1 MSSIILQTLNFKAKM
16 NPNTNN
22 ETDKNNCSNNP
33 RRWAEVRENRVYLE
47 AVRKAQA
54 LVDAEFFAAHPQ
66 PPLQSA
72 AFWAQDAL
80 LTQFSVDQP
89 DGDSENEDEGD
100 REDAEDSENEGDS
113 DSEDAEE
120 EEGMCF
126 NNPCSDVCSCIR
138 YFAATATT
146 TRETATSVEEEPDFS
161 SFFENCAYDSL
172 LPPFSPGEF
181 EEAEDQSLYERKRN
195 GAYEAFVQKKVR
207 KTFDEHDNIPM
218 DISDDEEEL
227 VPRQLFPDEEEEED
241 DLLSIM
247 SDLKMEDLEEEG
259 GFICRHG
266 LDCSDQVCFECVR
279 YLKQEAR
286 AAKISLP
293 ELGSR
298 QTTFCVDEET
308 GEMVYNGNPNG
319 SRFLNDEDEVEED
332 YSDEDDD
339 DEFEVNVVLENNFG
353 AGGREIT
360 RCFSEEEEEVDLSD
374 LPDLIYDPEYHLPE
388 NQYLRDINE
397 LENEYGGGRYVYYPW
412 QSARVGALKQAIAAF
427 ESGPN
432 YK

>member
-16 NPNTNN
+16 NSNTNN

-33 RRWAEVRENRVYLE
+33 RRWAEVQQNPVYLE

-54 LVDAEFFAAHPQ
+54 LVDEAFFAAHPQ

-80 LTQFSVDQP
+80 LNQFSVDQP
-89 DGDSENEDEGD
+89 DGDSENEEAEEDREEDEG
-100 REDAEDSENEGDS
+100 
-113 DSEDAEE
+113 
-120 EEGMCF
+120 MY
-126 NNPCSDVCSCIR
+126 PCSDVCSCIR
-138 YFAATATT
+138 YFAAT
-146 TRETATSVEEEPDFS
+146 SVEVEEEEPDFS
-161 SFFENCAYDSL
+161 SFCAYDSL
-172 LPPFSPGEF
+172 LPPVSHDEF
-181 EEAEDQSLYERKRN
+181 QESESADQSLYERKRN
-195 GAYEAFVQKKVR
+195 AAYEAFVQKKVR

-218 DISDDEEEL
+218 DISDDEEEEDEDEL
-227 VPRQLFPDEEEEED
+227 APRQLFPDEEEDD

-247 SDLKMEDLEEEG
+247 SDLKMEDLEEGDLEEGDLEEEEGEG

-266 LDCSDQVCFECVR
+266 LDCTHQVCLDCVW
-279 YLKQEAR
+279 YLEQEAR

-332 YSDEDDD
+332 EDLEED
-339 DEFEVNVVLENNFG
+339 DEFVVNFVLENDFG

-360 RCFSEEEEEVDLSD
+360 RCFSEEDEEDDWCD
-374 LPDLIYDPEYHLPE
+374 LPDLIDQSDGPEYFLPE
-388 NQYLRDINE
+388 KQYLRNVDE
-397 LENEYGGGRYVYYPW
+397 LENLYGGGRYVYHPW
-412 QSARVGALKQAIAAF
+412 QSARVEILKRAIAAF